1 MQGPAISEKN
11 LESLSRTW
19 ALNPK
24 PVEAGKVCSSPAQF
38 EFKSIGNQV
47 TPMIKITR
55 AETGTRPG
63 GKGRA

>member
-1 MQGPAISEKN
+1 MQVPTFSEKFGKPGPD
-11 LESLSRTW
+11 LS
-19 ALNPK
+19 PE
-24 PVEAGKVCSSPAQF
+24 PVEAGKVGSSPAQF

-63 GKGRA
+63 AKARA